1 MAATAVFQR
10 RSLHPPCFVSCFPT
24 SLPEFEVLRS
34 TGCRCLSR
42 TALRPTP
49 CLFRS
54 NQKKL
59 RRSSRQEHLLQNVT
73 LLLHVSCARL
83 LALGTACEIDA
94 TQDCLLQL
102 QKVPA
107 LADVATTCSIQTNE
121 YEEAIVRISRT
132 ARPPWRLES
141 ELCAL
146 AVDWMQSTAPIG
158 PGKLS
163 PTYTPF
169 CALPPACFRHG

>member
-49 CLFRS
+49 CLCRS

-59 RRSSRQEHLLQNVT
+59 RRSSRQAHPLQNVA
-73 LLLHVSCARL
+73 LLLHVSCARF
-83 LALGTACEIDA
+83 LALGAACEVDA
-94 TQDCLLQL
+94 TPDCLLQL

-132 ARPPWRLES
+132 ARPPWRLQS
-141 ELCAL
+141 EYCAL